1 MLYISKGILIELVL
15 SGLVFKRS
23 IKGSKIEFVNIKC
36 LHIRH
41 NWRTG
46 KNITNIGNSDYFGGS
61 ASLKRNSRLG
71 LGGIGEIGLV
81 DLYNLVSL
89 QELAI

>member
-1 MLYISKGILIELVL
+1 M
-15 SGLVFKRS
+15 FKRS
-23 IKGSKIEFVNIKC
+23 IKGSEIEFVNIKC

-46 KNITNIGNSDYFGGS
+46 KNKTNNGNSDYFGGS
-61 ASLKRNSRLG
+61 ACLKRNSG
-71 LGGIGEIGLV
+71 LYLCGIGEIGLV
-81 DLYNLVSL
+81 DLYDLISL